1 MSDKPGP
8 CPFCGSERVTVMT
21 TQDVPPW
28 PPNGYVICSGCSAR
42 GPRCENREQ
51 ALARWN
57 AAGQELARLRMIETV
72 AVNLNAMR
80 PHFGTAKYVNAM
92 DELAIAVKHSRSAI
106 TTTPKWIEGR

>member
-1 MSDKPGP
+1 MTDEDKPMP
-8 CPFCGSERVTVMT
+8 CPFCGKSESYVT
-21 TQDVPPW
+21 DVGHRW
-28 PPNGYVICSGCSAR
+28 FQVVCECGAR
-42 GPRCENREQ
+42 GPMEDPEAE

-106 TTTPKWIEGR
+106 KTTPKWSGR

>member
-1 MSDKPGP
+1 
-8 CPFCGSERVTVMT
+8 
-21 TQDVPPW
+21 
-28 PPNGYVICSGCSAR
+28 
-42 GPRCENREQ
+42 
-51 ALARWN
+51 
-57 AAGQELARLRMIETV
+57 MIETV